1 MKRGTFV
8 QRLLLPIDQVRHHVL
23 GVVFRSNNRLL
34 PAILPEIPPIWRGC
48 HLQEE
53 PVRAGCLPLETW

>member
-8 QRLLLPIDQVRHHVL
+8 QHLLLPIDQVRHHVVASL

-48 HLQEE
+48 HLHEE
-53 PVRAGCLPLETW
+53 LESWLLAA